1 MTNTGRALDSAA
13 RARAEAVS
21 AAIRA
26 RGKSEVHHEH
36 TREVV
41 RQDIPAEIIDLI
53 RQIAKRQADVE
64 ARVAALETAVAM
76 LTSARTD
83 EQVAELRGILA
94 DLAREARRAVA

>member
-1 MTNTGRALDSAA
+1 MGNVAKRSWRD
-13 RARAEAVS
+13 RQPRAE
-21 AAIRA
+21 I
-26 RGKSEVHHEH
+26 HHEH

-83 EQVAELRGILA
+83 EQVKLLTDIVA
-94 DLAREARRAVA
+94 DLMREARQVRAVA